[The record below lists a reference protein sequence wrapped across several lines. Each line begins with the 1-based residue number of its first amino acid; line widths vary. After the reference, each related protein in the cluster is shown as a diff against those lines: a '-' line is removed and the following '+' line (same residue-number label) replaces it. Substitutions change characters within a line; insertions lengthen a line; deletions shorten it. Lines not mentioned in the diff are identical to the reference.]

1 MNGPKV
7 IAYDLGTGG
16 IKASLFSAAGEILKS
31 VFISYPTH
39 FPQPDWQEQAP
50 DDWWNA
56 VVRSTR
62 ELLKK
67 SGVSPDEIVSLAI
80 SGHSLGVVPIG
91 KQGQLLRRTTPIWS
105 DQRAVREAEEFFS
118 RTDYRAWYERTG
130 NGFPPACYSVFKI
143 MWYRTHEPEMF
154 AAIDRVI
161 GTKDYCN
168 YRLTGRLCTDASYA
182 SGSGV
187 FDLRAW
193 EYEPAYIQAAGLDF
207 SIFPEILPSDAVVGT
222 LTEEAARETGLNP
235 RTKVIA
241 GGVDNSCMALGAG
254 GIRAGEIYTSLGSS
268 AWIAAIGDAPV
279 IDFERKPYVFAHL
292 IPGLYTSATCIFS
305 AGNSFRWV
313 RDTLCA
319 DLLPFGIYAD
329 FAQQL
334 AGPVL
339 ADFRAVDIE
348 QYRKGAAVL
357 YVIVVSILFHIV
369 TYSLRLL
376 YDHGETFRNFLIQ
389 GIRVRVYLVVRHF
402 GVDLRSFYPAVAKH
416 PADRLKRNPMRQG
429 DFRGV
434 GMTCQVEDEPAA
446 YSADTRY
453 AFQIK
458 IHRTVGVHRQQPAVR
473 CGVPVLFNNPQWKIQ
488 KWNFEL
494 YSCLFPYGLY
504 PPRPVVGQ
512 VKVVSCQQPH
522 VSVWDT
528 GIAGEQEHVPHMV

>member
-193 EYEPAYIQAAGLDF
+193 QYEPAYIQATGLDF

-235 RTKVIA
+235 RTKVMA

-319 DLLPFGIYAD
+319 DLL
-329 FAQQL
+329 QQEKETGCNAYDRMGEL
-334 AGPVL
+334 AGSSAAGANGVFFNPSLAGGSMLEPSPTICGAFAGLQLGHTRADLIRAAMEGIALNLRIALDLLQSYAPVTRDMLIVGGGAKSAFWMQLFADIYNLPIVKTCIDQEAASLGAAAL
-339 ADFRAVDIE
+339 AL
-348 QYRKGAAVL
+348 KGAGLWSGYDRIAQLHRVEKRFEPDADRAAF
-357 YVIVVSILFHIV
+357 YQVQILPRFRQL
-369 TYSLRLL
+369 TRLL
-376 YDHGETFRNFLIQ
+376 SEF
-389 GIRVRVYLVVRHF
+389 
-402 GVDLRSFYPAVAKH
+402 
-416 PADRLKRNPMRQG
+416 
-429 DFRGV
+429 
-434 GMTCQVEDEPAA
+434 
-446 YSADTRY
+446 
-453 AFQIK
+453 
-458 IHRTVGVHRQQPAVR
+458 
-473 CGVPVLFNNPQWKIQ
+473 
-488 KWNFEL
+488 
-494 YSCLFPYGLY
+494 
-504 PPRPVVGQ
+504 
-512 VKVVSCQQPH
+512 
-522 VSVWDT
+522 
-528 GIAGEQEHVPHMV
+528 

>member
-16 IKASLFSAAGEILKS
+16 IKASLFSAAGEILES

-105 DQRAVREAEEFFS
+105 DQRAVREVEEFFS

-193 EYEPAYIQAAGLDF
+193 EYEPAYIQAAGLDS

-235 RTKVIA
+235 RTKVMA

-279 IDFERKPYVFAHL
+279 IGAGSYADNASCAVSCTGHGEYFIRHAVAFNVCARYKYLKESVREAADYIIHQELNKD
-292 IPGLYTSATCIFS
+292 
-305 AGNSFRWV
+305 AGNGG
-313 RDTLCA
+313 L
-319 DLLPFGIYAD
+319 I
-329 FAQQL
+329 
-334 AGPVL
+334 
-339 ADFRAVDIE
+339 AVDKDGNIAMPFNS
-348 QYRKGAAVL
+348 G
-357 YVIVVSILFHIV
+357 
-369 TYSLRLL
+369 
-376 YDHGETFRNFLIQ
+376 G
-389 GIRVRVYLVVRHF
+389 
-402 GVDLRSFYPAVAKH
+402 
-416 PADRLKRNPMRQG
+416 M
-429 DFRGV
+429 FRGYLYKEKGSGAVVKKV
-434 GMTCQVEDEPAA
+434 GIGKEM
-446 YSADTRY
+446 R
-453 AFQIK
+453 
-458 IHRTVGVHRQQPAVR
+458 
-473 CGVPVLFNNPQWKIQ
+473 
-488 KWNFEL
+488 
-494 YSCLFPYGLY
+494 
-504 PPRPVVGQ
+504 
-512 VKVVSCQQPH
+512 
-522 VSVWDT
+522 
-528 GIAGEQEHVPHMV
+528 